1 MNILI
6 FILIFFLG
14 TIIGSFLNVVIYR
27 FNTGKSIVKGRSMC
41 MTCSHKLRWYELIPV
56 FSFLIQSGRC
66 RSCASSISHQ
76 YPIVEFITGIVF
88 VLITMRLL
96 PLLFFSPTLFLVL
109 MILFVFVFSLLIVIC
124 FYDIRHKIVPNKLV
138 YVFIVTS
145 FLSMFINYNL
155 GGTFLAL
162 PSVIQIVAGPLIALP
177 FALIW
182 FLSKGRLMGL
192 GDGKIIL
199 GIGWL
204 FVPYQALA
212 VIILSFWIG
221 LIFSLV
227 LMLLAKSKVTLK
239 TEIPFAPFL
248 VISSFIVFFFGLDIF
263 YFSDIFNNI
272 FNLVF

>member
-1 MNILI
+1 MYILI

-27 FNTGKSIVKGRSMC
+27 FNTGKSIVHGRSMC
-41 MTCSHKLRWYELIPV
+41 ITCSHKLRWYELIPV

-263 YFSDIFNNI
+263 YFSDMFNNI